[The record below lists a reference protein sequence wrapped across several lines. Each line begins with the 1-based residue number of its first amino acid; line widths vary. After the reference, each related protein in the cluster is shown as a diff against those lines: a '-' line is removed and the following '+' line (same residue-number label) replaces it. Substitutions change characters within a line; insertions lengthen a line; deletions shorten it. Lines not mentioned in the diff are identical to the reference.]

1 MRDSDI
7 EERRNG
13 KLGIDFGRKFLI
25 ILCIKNQ
32 RETFG
37 REDEE
42 RDAV

>member
-25 ILCIKNQ
+25 ILY
-32 RETFG
+32 REPKG
-37 REDEE
+37 DLWE
-42 RDAV
+42 RR